1 MWECIREARSHSL
14 SFFRSTLTLAL
25 LLVFTLQMEREREQK
40 IVFQMFTSQ
49 EVAVG
54 LTSKVLKEIRK
65 LEKQK
70 FTFNKRRERERL
82 ACLHTLHWNPT
93 LASEA
98 SLFME
103 GIADFSFCFSYLLVC
118 SLLHSPA
125 MNTGFTEHS
134 HILGDSSSSF
144 WVFLLSFCLHLFLV
158 FFLPSTALHVKAR
171 YYMHVCVW
179 VWQKKWKFSL
189 FIYMSMAWAWI
200 TVNQCWYMVEMWHE
214 THCSRLLFCHS
225 FAFPASIFNFPNHNK

>member
-14 SFFRSTLTLAL
+14 SFFRLTLALAL

-82 ACLHTLHWNPT
+82 ACLHTLH
-93 LASEA
+93 
-98 SLFME
+98 
-103 GIADFSFCFSYLLVC
+103 
-118 SLLHSPA
+118 
-125 MNTGFTEHS
+125 
-134 HILGDSSSSF
+134 
-144 WVFLLSFCLHLFLV
+144 
-158 FFLPSTALHVKAR
+158 
-171 YYMHVCVW
+171 
-179 VWQKKWKFSL
+179 
-189 FIYMSMAWAWI
+189 
-200 TVNQCWYMVEMWHE
+200 
-214 THCSRLLFCHS
+214 
-225 FAFPASIFNFPNHNK
+225 

>member
-144 WVFLLSFCLHLFLV
+144 WFFFALILSPFIFS
-158 FFLPSTALHVKAR
+158 FFSSLYRITCESQILYAC
-171 YYMHVCVW
+171 VCVS
-179 VWQKKWKFSL
+179 VTKEMEVFTIYLHEHGLSMNYRKSVLIYGRNVARNTLLTSFVLPFICISCKHFQFS
-189 FIYMSMAWAWI
+189 
-200 TVNQCWYMVEMWHE
+200 Q
-214 THCSRLLFCHS
+214 
-225 FAFPASIFNFPNHNK
+225 P